1 MATANESAA
10 EWQAQ
15 WIWGAPT
22 AQGSGSSDDESG
34 ATVVDSKDAD
44 RYFYFR
50 RSFQLPDGI
59 QSAAL
64 RVCADSRYRLWLN
77 GQLVGH
83 GPARSAPAHQYYD
96 VYDIGAQLR
105 AGDNTFAV
113 LATHYGI
120 GTCFACLGSPGFLL
134 QCDITLPDGSPLTL
148 ATNTDWKC
156 APAPYQ
162 SGYERMS
169 IQLAYPE
176 VFDATQEPRNWNFSG
191 YDDSAWPQ
199 ATMLGPVGTPPWTT
213 LQPRDI
219 PLPYFRA
226 VAPIRVLQVNRVE
239 GEEGARGRGSDK
251 DAIRGTEST
260 SAFSQQTT
268 NNGQQT
274 TSGGEASSPS
284 PSHPLLPLLSPAQDM
299 ERATRLQPAPPGSI
313 THKHPALFTVAPQ
326 TGREG
331 VSVVLDFG
339 REVSGFPLIV
349 VRRGGGGRVDIGYSE
364 RIEADGSVNP
374 NHWGGSDV
382 HYADRLLMRT
392 GHQTYEPLDHR
403 AFRYMRLDF
412 YDCPEPVEMLVEM
425 RLSGYPVQMRGDFGC
440 SDAVLQRIWEVGRY
454 TTELCMDDGFMDCPW
469 RERGQWLGDAR
480 VEALVAAYAFG
491 DTLLA
496 RKALLQYPQSQE
508 ETGWFR
514 GVFPSD
520 PPFDPIL
527 PTFCMIWPV
536 ALWDYFLLTNDR
548 SLLDAIWPALERL
561 IVAIRRHISED
572 GLLADLPGWVFVDW
586 AKLNTKGQSTSV
598 NALACDALISAAR
611 IARALGYPDKGSDW
625 QILAS
630 DIKEAV
636 NELLWD
642 NLRGV
647 YVDGIADG
655 ERSPVTSEQSNVLC
669 ALAGIADK
677 PQTAQIVARL
687 LDTPSPF
694 DVGIA
699 TPYFAFYLL
708 RLLWREGRHTEAVDY
723 IRARWKPQL
732 DAGATTFWEQ
742 WEGHWSQCHA
752 WSAAPTHDL
761 MAYVAGIRPTQP
773 GFEEFDVHLQPY
785 GLSWL
790 QCVVPTPH
798 GDIAL
803 SYHHRAGVPF
813 YDPSGSP
820 IPLGATSPTITINLT
835 VPTGTRAHVR
845 LPLLGIANPA
855 ITLNGKALWHNGV
868 PIPPAGDKFVRDG
881 DTVGFA
887 IIGGRYHIEMS

>member
-1 MATANESAA
+1 MADTNET

-15 WIWGAPT
+15 WIWGVQA
-22 AQGSGSSDDESG
+22 AGDDAEPNG
-34 ATVVDSKDAD
+34 ENAADDAMRG

-50 RSFQLPDGI
+50 RAFVLPEGA
-59 QSAAL
+59 QAAVL

-134 QCDITLPDGSPLTL
+134 QADITLPDNSALTI
-148 ATNTDWKC
+148 ATNADWKC
-156 APAPYQ
+156 APAPYRT
-162 SGYERMS
+162 GYERMS

-176 VFDATQEPRNWNFSG
+176 VFDAQAEPRNWNFTAF
-191 YDDSAWPQ
+191 DDSAWEQ
-199 ATMLGPVGTPPWTT
+199 AVPLGPAGTPPWTT

-226 VAPIRVLQVNRVE
+226 IAPIRVLQVNRVE
-239 GEEGARGRGSDK
+239 KSDEEKGV
-251 DAIRGTEST
+251 
-260 SAFSQQTT
+260 
-268 NNGQQT
+268 
-274 TSGGEASSPS
+274 
-284 PSHPLLPLLSPAQDM
+284 AQDM
-299 ERATRLQPAPPGSI
+299 EQATRLQPAPPGSV
-313 THKHPALFTVAPQ
+313 THKHPALFTVAAQ
-326 TGREG
+326 AGNEG

-349 VRRGGGGRVDIGYSE
+349 VRRSGGGRVDIGYSE
-364 RIEADGSVNP
+364 RIEADGTINP
-374 NHWGGSDV
+374 NRWGGCAV
-382 HYADRLLMRT
+382 HYADRLLMRA
-392 GHQTYEPLDHR
+392 GHQNYETLDHR

-425 RLSGYPVQMRGDFGC
+425 RLSGYPVQMRGDFQC
-440 SDAVLQRIWEVGRY
+440 SDAVLQKVWEVGRY

-480 VEALVAAYAFG
+480 VEALVAAYTFG
-491 DTLLA
+491 DALLA
-496 RKALLQYPQSQE
+496 RKSLLQYPQSQE
-508 ETGWFR
+508 PTGWFR

-536 ALWDYFLLTNDR
+536 ALWDYFLLTSDKT
-548 SLLDAIWPALERL
+548 LLEAVWPALEKL
-561 IVAIRRHISED
+561 VVAIRRHINHE
-572 GLLADLPGWVFVDW
+572 GLVADLPGWVFVDW
-586 AKLNTKGQSTSV
+586 AKLDTKGRSTSV
-598 NALACDALISAAR
+598 NALACDALLHAGK

-625 QILAS
+625 QLLAS
-630 DIKEAV
+630 DIREAV

-642 NLRGV
+642 RGRGV
-647 YVDGIADG
+647 YVDGITAGEETSANGTQGSTGSADG
-655 ERSPVTSEQSNVLC
+655 ERSAITSEQSNVLC

-677 PQTAQIVARL
+677 QQTAQLVAKL
-687 LDTPSPF
+687 LESPSQF
-694 DVGIA
+694 DVRIA

-708 RLLWREGRHTEAVDY
+708 ALLFREGRHIEALDY

-761 MAYVAGIRPTQP
+761 MAHIAGIRPTQP
-773 GFEEFDVHLQPY
+773 GFEEFDAHLHPC
-785 GLSWL
+785 GLSWFRT
-790 QCVVPTPH
+790 VVPTPR

-803 SYHHRAGVPF
+803 AYHHRTSLPHH
-813 YDPSGSP
+813 DPTGSP
-820 IPLGATSPTITINLT
+820 IPLGATTPAITVNLT
-835 VPTGTRAHVR
+835 VPTNTRAHVR
-845 LPLLGIANPA
+845 LPLLGIADPD
-855 ITLNGKALWHNGV
+855 ITLNGKAVWHRGV
-868 PIPPAGDKFVRDG
+868 PIPPAGDKFIRDG
-881 DTVGFA
+881 DTVAFA
-887 IIGGRYHIEMS
+887 IIGGRYHIEVS